1 MISPWYDATS
11 TGRWYWFMVTSQQL
25 SSVLFCQI
33 QVCSNEEVM
42 HSHSNILFNWLG
54 IIFYKYHMCLKKLIH
69 MSLLWGVFVLCILG
83 MFWCAALTKELT
95 PCSNLMFINGMK
107 WSNCYW
113 YICVLVSLQNIEYR
127 SAWDF
132 TKEFDSTAETDDRA
146 KRFPKPVNFSHS
158 VVHVPAEIY
167 VGGMCCG
174 ICIKINHGRWKLQSH
189 FHVSMF
195 VNHWR
200 V

>member
-1 MISPWYDATS
+1 MFKWRSYAQ
-11 TGRWYWFMVTSQQL
+11 SQQHTYQL
-25 SSVLFCQI
+25 I
-33 QVCSNEEVM
+33 GY
-42 HSHSNILFNWLG
+42 NILQ
-54 IIFYKYHMCLKKLIH
+54 ISDMCLKKLIH

-83 MFWCAALTKELT
+83 MFWCQTLTKELT

-113 YICVLVSLQNIEYR
+113 CICVLVSLQNIEYR

-167 VGGMCCG
+167 VGGMCFV
-174 ICIKINHGRWKLQSH
+174 ICRLHYKCIHIAHQGQHAQRW
-189 FHVSMF
+189 
-195 VNHWR
+195 
-200 V
+200 

>member
-1 MISPWYDATS
+1 M
-11 TGRWYWFMVTSQQL
+11 
-25 SSVLFCQI
+25 
-33 QVCSNEEVM
+33 
-42 HSHSNILFNWLG
+42 
-54 IIFYKYHMCLKKLIH
+54 
-69 MSLLWGVFVLCILG
+69 
-83 MFWCAALTKELT
+83 
-95 PCSNLMFINGMK
+95 
-107 WSNCYW
+107 
-113 YICVLVSLQNIEYR
+113 SLQNIEYR

-174 ICIKINHGRWKLQSH
+174 ICIKISHGRWRLRSH

-195 VNHWR
+195 VNHWH